1 MDQTFELLPGVRLRA
16 EQTTRFKTGCFSF
29 SMLRP
34 LRREEAAQNALLA
47 NVLMR
52 GTRVHPDLRSI
63 SRMLDTLYGAS
74 AGPLVRKNGEIQTC
88 GFFMSFI
95 EDRFALEGGPV
106 LEAMIAFLGELLEK
120 PLVEDGGFL
129 PDVVAGEQQNL
140 INMIASD
147 LNDKRAY
154 ADRQLLKLMSAK
166 DPGGVSR
173 LGEIEDVRAAT
184 PQGLYRHFQHILAH
198 SEMEIFYC
206 GSAEPERVAGLFR
219 RALGFLPRLERD
231 AVTIRGFCPTG
242 QMQYKEET
250 MDLTQAKLAMGFT
263 TDCTCR
269 DPEYPALVLLNAIF
283 GGGVTSK
290 LFQNVREK
298 LSLCYYASSVLLS
311 SKGIILVSSGIETD
325 RYEQAKAEILRQL
338 EDCRQGRISQEEL
351 GAAKSALRS
360 SLQAVPDSQGR
371 MEDFY
376 LYRRMTGFPMTAE
389 AYLQALEAVTA
400 DQVVRA
406 AQRVRLDS
414 IFFLKGVQA

>member
-1 MDQTFELLPGVRLRA
+1 MDQTIELLPGVHLRV
-16 EQTTRFKTGCFSF
+16 EQTARFKTGCFSF
-29 SMLRP
+29 NMLRP
-34 LRREEAAQNALLA
+34 LCREEAAQNALLA

-52 GTRVHPDLRSI
+52 GTAVHPDLRSI

-95 EDRFALEGGPV
+95 EDRFALEGGSV
-106 LEAMIAFLGELLEK
+106 LEAMVGFLGELLEK
-120 PLVEDGGFL
+120 PLVRDGAFL
-129 PDVVAGEQQNL
+129 PEVVAGEQQNL

-147 LNDKRAY
+147 LNDKRTY

-173 LGEIEDVRAAT
+173 LGEIEDVQAAT
-184 PQGLYRHFQHILAH
+184 PEGLYRHFLRILAH
-198 SEMEIFYC
+198 SQIEIFYC
-206 GSAEPERVAGLFR
+206 GSAEPERVAALFR
-219 RALGFLPRLERD
+219 RALAFLPRQELD

-242 QMQYKEET
+242 QEQYQEET

-263 TDCTCR
+263 AGCTCR

-311 SKGIILVSSGIETD
+311 SKGILLVSSGIETE
-325 RYEQAKAEILRQL
+325 RYEEVRAEILRQL
-338 EDCRQGRISQEEL
+338 EDCRRGRITQEEL
-351 GAAKSALRS
+351 SAAKSALRS

-371 MEDFY
+371 MEDFC
-376 LYRRMTGFPMTAE
+376 LYRRMTGFPMTAAE
-389 AYLQALEAVTA
+389 YRQALETVTL

-406 AQRVRLDS
+406 AGRVRLDS
-414 IFFLKGVQA
+414 VFFLKGAQA